1 MVLFNKVNKE
11 LVLVAI
17 ASVLLTGNALAV
29 PKLSGNYII
38 SLTDTCQATTTYNN
52 SSAMI
57 NNIQPGYISASLYKL
72 TLTPNSTGVAGMLV
86 MSGYRES
93 GNNLRSETMS
103 SNNTLQ
109 ESSSSNQNATYSN
122 TATTFTITGS
132 KSSQY
137 HVYYGS
143 VDSSNVAHYAA
154 LIRLKDDNNAY
165 KNFYTGIISV
175 PNKCA
180 EQGTLVRQ

>member
-1 MVLFNKVNKE
+1 MTMVLFNKVNKK

-29 PKLSGNYII
+29 PKLSGNYIVY
-38 SLTDTCQATTTYNN
+38 LTDNCQATATYNN
-52 SSAMI
+52 NVIS
-57 NNIQPGYISASLYKL
+57 NIQPGYISASLYQL

-86 MSGYRES
+86 MSGYRER
-93 GNNLRSETMS
+93 GNNLRSNTMS

-109 ESSSSNQNATYSN
+109 ESFSSNQNATYSN
-122 TATTFTITGS
+122 TGTTFTVTGS

-143 VDSSNVAHYAA
+143 IDSSNVAHYAA
-154 LIRLKDDNNAY
+154 LIRLKGDNNVY
-165 KNFYTGIISV
+165 NNSV
-175 PNKCA
+175 PNKCV